1 MPIKLDIESLR
12 TLKSVADNGGIT
24 RAARDL
30 SLSQSAV
37 SHKIKRLEDHLG
49 CNLLTRRAGAP
60 LLTETGERMLGYANR
75 ILAIHDEAAATLDR
89 RPLTGRIRMGMT
101 EDMSSSG
108 LAAVL
113 GRFARLFPDVE
124 VRTHVD
130 QSLTLRRQFEAGAI
144 DLAVMQVF
152 EGDILSGDVTL
163 FRNRLCWARSLDF
176 RLPDDGPVPFLAY
189 SEDCFYRQWLVEHAA
204 STGRAFR
211 TVLECSSNAGIL
223 AAIEAGLGVSI
234 VNEHH
239 VSPTM
244 TVLDNGFPVP
254 PEIVYV
260 ARTGSGA
267 PSNAIRTL
275 VDEIARESADGHRL
289 KVA

>member
-12 TLKSVADNGGIT
+12 TLKSVADNGGVT

-49 CNLLTRRAGAP
+49 CNLLTRRANAP

-89 RPLTGRIRMGMT
+89 RPLTGRIRLGMT

-108 LAAVL
+108 LAAIL
-113 GRFARLFPDVE
+113 GRFARLFPDVA

-130 QSLTLRRQFEAGAI
+130 QSLVLRRQLDSGAI

-152 EGDILSGDVTL
+152 ESDMLPGDVTL
-163 FRNRLCWARSLDF
+163 FRNRLCWARALDF
-176 RLPDDGPVPFLAY
+176 RLQDDCPVPFLAY
-189 SEDCFYRQWLVEHAA
+189 SEDCFYRQWLIEHAP

-234 VNEHH
+234 VNEDH
-239 VSPTM
+239 VSPAM
-244 TVLDNGFPVP
+244 TALDSGFPVP

-260 ARTGSGA
+260 ARTGSHA
-267 PSNAIRTL
+267 ESNTVRAL
-275 VDEIARESADGHRL
+275 VGEIVRESDTENRL
-289 KVA
+289 RVA